1 MMLKSGFNS
10 WKIIFVTSF
19 EMAIIIA
26 STGVKTSARAS
37 IISSIISIAFLSNG
51 SSRVK
56 TFFRASVIMFIPFWN
71 DSSEPTAFIKIEMR
85 APQIEP
91 PDFRVSTIVPTS
103 VPCIAEF
110 AAVAAS

>member
-1 MMLKSGFNS
+1 MRIFPINSIILKIGFKPWKRSFVNSLLSAMMIA
-10 WKIIFVTSF
+10 KIGVS
-19 EMAIIIA
+19 A
-26 STGVKTSARAS
+26 SPRAS

-71 DSSEPTAFIKIEMR
+71 DSREPTAFIKIEIR

-103 VPCIAEF
+103 VP
-110 AAVAAS
+110 